1 MEAIENVDSVVD
13 YCVGRI
19 KKEGHE
25 VELRSYETTDGHM
38 KYEIYVSLKGLTT
51 KE

>member
-25 VELRSYETTDGHM
+25 VELRSYETTDGRM
-38 KYEIYVSLKGLTT
+38 KYEIYVSLKGLIT